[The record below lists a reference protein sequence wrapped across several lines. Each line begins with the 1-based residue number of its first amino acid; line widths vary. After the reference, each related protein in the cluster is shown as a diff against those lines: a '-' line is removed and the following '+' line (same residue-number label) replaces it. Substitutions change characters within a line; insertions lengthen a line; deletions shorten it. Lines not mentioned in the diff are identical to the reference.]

1 MNNPTRVAVLGAS
14 GRMGQAL
21 VTGIAGDSALELVAA
36 LSRSDDPY
44 LGDDAMSHAGCTGSG
59 VAITADFPSATASCD
74 VVIDFSSPEATLEM
88 LELCVQSTTPLV
100 IGTTGFSAAQC
111 AMITNAARRIPI
123 CKAANFSIGVNVC
136 LRLIGEAARALG
148 SSYDI
153 EIVEAHHRY
162 KVDAPSGTALA
173 MGGAV
178 ANALGWEL
186 DSVAVYGRGGQ
197 TGARAPRAIGF
208 SAVRGGDVVGDHTVL
223 FLGEGERVEITHRP
237 NSRLNFA
244 RGALRA
250 ATWLIGRPARLYD
263 MQDVLALK

>member
-1 MNNPTRVAVLGAS
+1 MKNPTHVTVLGAS
-14 GRMGQAL
+14 GRMGQAIIA
-21 VTGIAGDSALELVAA
+21 GIAGNPALKLVAA

-44 LGDDAMSHAGCTGSG
+44 LGNDAMSHAGCKGPG
-59 VAITADFPSATASCD
+59 VAITADFSSATTSCD

-100 IGTTGFSAAQC
+100 IGTTGFSAAQQS
-111 AMITNAARRIPI
+111 MITNAAKRIPI

-136 LRLIGEAARALG
+136 LQLVGEAAKTLG
-148 SSYDI
+148 PSYDI

-178 ANALGWEL
+178 ASALGL
-186 DSVAVYGRGGQ
+186 DLGSVAVYDRSGQ
-197 TGARAPRAIGF
+197 TGARVPRTIGF
-208 SAVRGGDVVGDHTVL
+208 SAVRGGDVVGDHTVF
-223 FLGEGERVEITHRP
+223 FLGEGERVEITHRA

-244 RGALRA
+244 SGALRA
-250 ATWLIGRPARLYD
+250 ATWLIGRSAGLYD